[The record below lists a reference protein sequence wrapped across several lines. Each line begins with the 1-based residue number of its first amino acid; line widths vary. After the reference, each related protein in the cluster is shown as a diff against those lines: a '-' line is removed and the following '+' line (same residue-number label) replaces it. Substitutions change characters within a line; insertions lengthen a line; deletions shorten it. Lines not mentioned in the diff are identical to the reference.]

1 MVFTQPFKALPT
13 DLSSRVSTVSVVLSI
28 RIPRR
33 LKEEM
38 DRLRDLVN
46 WSEEIRAFLEQRV
59 RMYKRIKVLNEVD
72 KALEKLPPTP
82 QGFAA
87 SSVRDDRDSG

>member
-1 MVFTQPFKALPT
+1 M
-13 DLSSRVSTVSVVLSI
+13 DLLSRGVVVGVVLSI

-46 WSEEIRAFLEQRV
+46 WSEEIRTFLEQRV

-72 KALEKLPPTP
+72 KALEKLLPTP